1 MSSAIVTFVVVNWNG
16 KHLLEQSIPSIMEQ
30 TYPSFEVIVVDNG
43 SIDGSLEY
51 LRGFPEVQVIELPEN
66 RGYGGPN
73 NLAFEKARGEWIATV
88 NNDMVLDP
96 DWLRYLVGA
105 IEGDPA
111 CFSVQ
116 GRNLKQGESGVID
129 GCGIGLRA
137 CGAARRLYHN
147 RNDGPTAGEAIP
159 IFAASSGAALY
170 RKRMLAE
177 IGYFDASYFIY
188 YEDLDAGWRARLKGW
203 HSKLVP
209 QAVASHRV
217 HATSRAG
224 GSEFLWYLGER
235 NRLRTLIKN
244 LPLGAA
250 LRHPFLIGL
259 DELRYLNLIRRN
271 VKARTLVKAR
281 VDVVK
286 EIVSLWRRR
295 PADLKNRG
303 EREWSEWL
311 AL

>member
-1 MSSAIVTFVVVNWNG
+1 MPAALATFVVVNWNG
-16 KHLLEQSIPSIMEQ
+16 KHLLEQSIPSILGQ
-30 TYPSFEVIVVDNG
+30 TYAEVEVIVVDNG
-43 SIDGSLEY
+43 SSDGSVEY
-51 LRGFPEVQVIELPEN
+51 LRRFPEVRVIELPEN
-66 RGYGGPN
+66 RGYGEPS

-96 DWLRYLVGA
+96 DWLRHLVSA
-105 IEGDPA
+105 IESDPA

-129 GCGIGLRA
+129 GCGIGLRP
-137 CGAARRLYHN
+137 CGAALRLYHN
-147 RNDGPTAGEAIP
+147 QSDAPSAGEPTP
-159 IFAASSGAALY
+159 IFAASSGAAVY

-177 IGYFDASYFIY
+177 IGYFDTSYFIY

-203 HSKLVP
+203 HSKMVP

-224 GSEFLWYLGER
+224 GGELLWYLGER
-235 NRLRTLIKN
+235 NRLRTLVKN
-244 LPLGAA
+244 LPLGAV

-259 DELRYLNLIRRN
+259 DELRYLNLVRKN
-271 VKARTLVKAR
+271 VKARTLVEAR
-281 VDVVK
+281 VEVMR
-286 EIVSLWRRR
+286 EIISLWRKR

-303 EREWSEWL
+303 AREWLEWL